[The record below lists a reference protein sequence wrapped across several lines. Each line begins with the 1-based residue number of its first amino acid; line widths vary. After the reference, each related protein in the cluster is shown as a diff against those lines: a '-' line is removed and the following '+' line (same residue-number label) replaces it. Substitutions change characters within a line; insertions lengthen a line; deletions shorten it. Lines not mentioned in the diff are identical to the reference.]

1 MGLKQLVA
9 KAFNLQGNSHPN
21 GVGRSASDSWTPPA
35 SYAWN
40 WWQQDKP
47 MLGNGFE
54 NNTTVE
60 ACVVTISQS
69 IAQLPIKHMRDD
81 GKGGKEEI
89 KNSAVTRVMRKP
101 NPYQTKS
108 EFFVD
113 LVRKM
118 LLTGNGYGVATRNGR
133 FEIDAIYPQL
143 RMSPYVSYDA
153 KDVYY
158 SGADNTLIEL
168 DQMIPS
174 RNVLHVKMHTNQHPL
189 IGCTP
194 LEAVMMSA
202 ATGNSI
208 QGHTNA
214 FFNNMSRPS
223 GVLSTDMTL
232 TPEQTKALRER
243 FSEVTE
249 DLATG
254 GTPILTSGLKY
265 QSISMSAVD
274 AEIIKT
280 YQMTI
285 GDIARVYRVPLELIG
300 ASDKPT
306 AGSTENLMRFFV
318 TSGLGFIIEHL
329 ENSLERLFD
338 LPAGES
344 IELDPAILLEA
355 TMKDKFESL
364 KIATTGGIMSPNEAR
379 NKVGLSDVTDGDVP
393 LVQMQ
398 MVELGVG
405 SKMLEA
411 EESTTPNE
419 TEPNAQTPEAEEI
432 DTDTTKMILK
442 GLI

>member
-1 MGLKQLVA
+1 
-9 KAFNLQGNSHPN
+9 
-21 GVGRSASDSWTPPA
+21 
-35 SYAWN
+35 
-40 WWQQDKP
+40 
-47 MLGNGFE
+47 
-54 NNTTVE
+54 
-60 ACVVTISQS
+60 
-69 IAQLPIKHMRDD
+69 
-81 GKGGKEEI
+81 
-89 KNSAVTRVMRKP
+89 
-101 NPYQTKS
+101 
-108 EFFVD
+108 
-113 LVRKM
+113 
-118 LLTGNGYGVATRNGR
+118 
-133 FEIDAIYPQL
+133 
-143 RMSPYVSYDA
+143 
-153 KDVYY
+153 
-158 SGADNTLIEL
+158 
-168 DQMIPS
+168 
-174 RNVLHVKMHTNQHPL
+174 
-189 IGCTP
+189 
-194 LEAVMMSA
+194 MMSA
-202 ATGNSI
+202 STGNSI
-208 QGHTNA
+208 QGHTGK
-214 FFNNMSRPS
+214 FFDNMSRPS

-232 TPEQTKALRER
+232 TADQTRDLRTR
-243 FSEVTE
+243 FNELSQ
-249 DLATG
+249 DLNTG

-265 QSISMSAVD
+265 QSVSMSAVD

-318 TSGLGFIIEHL
+318 TSGLGFIVEHL

-338 LPAGES
+338 LPVGES
-344 IELDPAILLEA
+344 IEFDTEILLEA

-379 NKVGLSDVTDGDVP
+379 NKVGLSDVPDGDIP

-419 TEPNAQTPEAEEI
+419 SEPNAQTPEAEEI